1 MQELDLLV
9 KIAEIILFAALTVLC
24 VYLIVSVKKITKTAD
39 KINVTV
45 ETLGKNFE
53 ELKSRVEPLIEN
65 TNAITVDVKDIT
77 TDIKKQV
84 AKVDDVVDSFKDT
97 ADSIIEFEQKAQK
110 EIEVQVFD
118 TINLISAITKGV
130 KAFLT
135 YLSSSK
141 NGSPR
146 LSSTGRQSKSYS
158 STEDSSDEDFYQ
170 G

>member
-9 KIAEIILFAALTVLC
+9 KIAEIILFAALTILC
-24 VYLIVSVKKITKTAD
+24 IYLIVSVKKITKTAD
-39 KINVTV
+39 NINVTV

-53 ELKSRVEPLIEN
+53 ELKSKVEPLIVT
-65 TNAITVDVKDIT
+65 TNAITADVKDIT
-77 TDIKKQV
+77 TDIKTQV
-84 AKVDDVVDSFKDT
+84 SKVDDIVDSFKDT
-97 ADSIIEFEQKAQK
+97 ADSIIQFEQKAQR

-130 KAFLT
+130 KTFFT
-135 YLSSSK
+135 YFSASK

-146 LSSTGRQSKSYS
+146 LSSTGRQNKSYS
-158 STEDSSDEDFYQ
+158 SSEDSSEEDFYQ